1 MSNKKTIFPQ
11 EFIDKYAKLLGSEWD
26 KFLETIKQKQPK
38 SAWVNANKLGASV
51 VYEKLHEISRLEKPS
66 SCDSKNS
73 QTVNGNAK
81 AFGLS
86 EKDIGFKKYS
96 FSNQAFEIEMEKPGD
111 LEFFKHG
118 KISLQEKA
126 AMLPVIAL
134 APTKDDYVL
143 DACAAPGMKTIQ
155 LSNLAGK
162 VLAID
167 VNSERIKS
175 LVHNK
180 GKYAL
185 QNVQVKR
192 TDVRNVNE
200 QFDKI
205 VLDAPCSSEGLVRK
219 KRNALQGWNM
229 GVVTRKAKLQKEL
242 ITHCFDLLKTGG
254 EMVYATCSF
263 APEENEEVILHLLK
277 ERNNAKIVPM
287 HLEGIKIREN
297 KLCKYCV
304 RLYPQDNNT
313 QQFFLAKIK
322 KK

>member
-1 MSNKKTIFPQ
+1 MKKTFFPE
-11 EFIDKYAKLLGSEWD
+11 EFIEKYSKLLGSEWD
-26 KFLETIKQKQPK
+26 KFLATIKQKQPK
-38 SAWVNANKLGASV
+38 SVWINTNKLGASV
-51 VYEKLHEISRLEKPS
+51 VEEKLL
-66 SCDSKNS
+66 
-73 QTVNGNAK
+73 
-81 AFGLS
+81 
-86 EKDIGFKKYS
+86 EKDIIFRKYS
-96 FSNQAFEIEMEKPGD
+96 FSGQAFEIEMEKPGD
-111 LEFFKHG
+111 LELFKRG

-175 LVHNK
+175 LIHNK

-185 QNVQVKR
+185 HNVKVER
-192 TDVRNVNE
+192 TDVRNIKE
-200 QFDKI
+200 KFDKI

-219 KRNALQGWNM
+219 KRNALKGWSM
-229 GVVTRKAKLQKEL
+229 EIVQRKSELQKEL
-242 ITHCFDLLKTGG
+242 IIHCFDLLKNGG

-263 APEENEEVILHLLK
+263 APEENEEVVLHLLK
-277 ERNNAKIVPM
+277 ERKNAKVIPVK
-287 HLEGIKIREN
+287 LSGIKIREN
-297 KLCKYCV
+297 KVCENCV

-313 QQFFLAKIK
+313 QQFFLVKIK

>member
-1 MSNKKTIFPQ
+1 MFMKKTFFPE
-11 EFIDKYAKLLGSEWD
+11 EFIEKYSTLLGNEWN

-38 SAWVNANKLGASV
+38 SVWINTNKLGASIV
-51 VYEKLHEISRLEKPS
+51 HKK
-66 SCDSKNS
+66 
-73 QTVNGNAK
+73 
-81 AFGLS
+81 LS
-86 EKDIGFKKYS
+86 EKDIVFKKYI
-96 FSNQAFEIEMEKPGD
+96 FSDQAFEIEMEKPGD
-111 LEFFKHG
+111 LELFKRG

-134 APTKDDYVL
+134 APTKDDYCL

-162 VLAID
+162 VKAVD

-175 LVHNK
+175 LIHNK

-185 QNVQVKR
+185 HNVKVER
-192 TDVRNVNE
+192 TDVRNIKE
-200 QFDKI
+200 KFDKI

-219 KRNALQGWNM
+219 KRNALKGWSM
-229 GVVTRKAKLQKEL
+229 EIVQRKSELQKEL
-242 ITHCFDLLKTGG
+242 ITHCFDLLKEGG

-263 APEENEEVILHLLK
+263 APEENEEVVMHLLK
-277 ERNNAKIVPM
+277 ERSNAKVIPVK
-287 HLEGIKIREN
+287 LSGIKLRKN
-297 KLCKYCV
+297 KLCEYCV

-322 KK
+322 KN

>member
-1 MSNKKTIFPQ
+1 MKKTFFPE
-11 EFIDKYAKLLGSEWD
+11 EFIEKYSTLLGNEWN

-38 SAWVNANKLGASV
+38 SVWINTNKLGASIV
-51 VYEKLHEISRLEKPS
+51 HKK
-66 SCDSKNS
+66 
-73 QTVNGNAK
+73 
-81 AFGLS
+81 LS
-86 EKDIGFKKYS
+86 EKDIVFKKYI
-96 FSNQAFEIEMEKPGD
+96 FSDQAFEIEMEKPGD
-111 LEFFKHG
+111 LELFKRG

-175 LVHNK
+175 LIHNK

-185 QNVQVKR
+185 HNVKVER
-192 TDVRNVNE
+192 TDVRNIKE
-200 QFDKI
+200 KFDKI

-219 KRNALQGWNM
+219 KRNALKGWSM
-229 GVVTRKAKLQKEL
+229 EIVQRKSELQKEL
-242 ITHCFDLLKTGG
+242 IIHCFDLLKNGG

-263 APEENEEVILHLLK
+263 APEENEEVVLHLLK
-277 ERNNAKIVPM
+277 ERKDAKIIPVK
-287 HLEGIKIREN
+287 LAGIKIREN
-297 KLCKYCV
+297 KLCEHCV

-313 QQFFLAKIK
+313 QQFFLVKIK